1 MGIKKESAKL
11 VKERQ
16 ELKKSKKKATKA
28 MIAMI
33 IALFRASN
41 KERPVWKIRLEKSYS
56 PGKFDCSVA
65 FSNKDNKFYQLSCA
79 DLTRHAT
86 SEKLL
91 RCGKDTLK
99 DSPKTIDR
107 MVYFKNTGFPKDIL
121 DRVYEKMHGLPEYQV
136 RKIDGGIEITLNVP
150 DYEK

>member
-16 ELKKSKKKATKA
+16 ERNKKSKKEATKCMA
-28 MIAMI
+28 TMI

-65 FSNKDNKFYQLSCA
+65 FSKKDNKFYQLSCE

-91 RCGKDTLK
+91 RCGKDKVK
-99 DSPKTIDR
+99 DENDKIKVTKKGKIKTTKIG
-107 MVYFKNTGFPKDIL
+107 YFFDCK
-121 DRVYEKMHGLPEYQV
+121 
-136 RKIDGGIEITLNVP
+136 KIV
-150 DYEK
+150 